1 LADGNAPFVSSS
13 EMVSLPSWPN
23 AWIRPVLVTVA
34 VPPWMGTAPALM
46 RMLPVASRLVVIVLS
61 RLSPVVVSAPL
72 PGLKVLET
80 ARSQSFQNWP
90 SARMRLSREQ
100 DLSGATARWWR
111 RRRKL
116 RDKLAAVLGLAGNFP
131 EDFVEIP

>member
-1 LADGNAPFVSSS
+1 MTVSLPSPPNILADGNAPFVSSS

-80 ARSQSFQNWP
+80 AIVTI
-90 SARMRLSREQ
+90 LS
-100 DLSGATARWWR
+100 
-111 RRRKL
+111 
-116 RDKLAAVLGLAGNFP
+116 KLALGTDAP
-131 EDFVEIP
+131 QP